1 MTGPRSIGCLV
12 GCFTLAFLAPAC
24 THERRTEMDVDPA
37 QLDDMSFH
45 AYLANVPLVTVDEAC
60 RAMLILA
67 DGEDTSES
75 WEQRRDELLSR
86 GIIRSAWDL
95 DPEHLI
101 NRGTVSFMV
110 CKVCRI
116 HGGVN
121 MMLLG
126 NLGIGDRRYAY
137 RELVYR
143 DMLPAGS
150 EWSFFTGG
158 ELIALL
164 TRADKLMEKK
174 GLYEVETTRADAE
187 VAEPSP

>member
-1 MTGPRSIGCLV
+1 MACAVIGLTLMLIAS
-12 GCFTLAFLAPAC
+12 GCSHA
-24 THERRTEMDVDPA
+24 RRTQMDVDPA
-37 QLDDMSFH
+37 TLDDMSFH

-75 WEQRRDELLSR
+75 WEQRRDKLLER
-86 GIIRSAWDL
+86 GIIRPAWNL
-95 DPEHLI
+95 NPEHLI
-101 NRGTVSFMV
+101 NRGTVAFMV

-126 NLGIGDRRYAY
+126 NMGIGDRRYAY

-143 DMLPAGS
+143 ELLPTGS
-150 EWSFFTGG
+150 EWAYFTGG

-164 TRADKLMEKK
+164 TKADKLMEKK
-174 GLYEVETTRADAE
+174 GLYEVETTQVPVQ
-187 VAEPSP
+187 VAEPAP